1 MTFTLC
7 PVTILPFVTPLTFCI
22 PYQMLLTS
30 LIWKHMYSHISE
42 NNFGPS
48 NQIFV
53 STGYRVLLS
62 YIVELVYN
70 VIPKIHYFLENCIR
84 SDDWQ
89 RRYIRGG
96 CSYICRTKQSR
107 KTRAFWE
114 ISWYRKMYK
123 FIDELSH
130 KPRLL

>member
-1 MTFTLC
+1 
-7 PVTILPFVTPLTFCI
+7 
-22 PYQMLLTS
+22 
-30 LIWKHMYSHISE
+30 MYSYISE

-48 NQIFV
+48 NQIIV
-53 STGYRVLLS
+53 PTGYRVLLS

-84 SDDWQ
+84 TDDWQ

-107 KTRAFWE
+107 KTRALCG
-114 ISWYRKMYK
+114 ISLYRKMYNV
-123 FIDELSH
+123 IDVLSH
-130 KPRLL
+130 KPKLL